1 MLEGHLLAHE
11 CYLYMLYVVFMFI
24 ELEKRHFKKKIR
36 EWG

>member
-24 ELEKRHFKKKIR
+24 ELEEKTF
-36 EWG
+36 